1 MPEFSL
7 WESLAQHRGHFRD
20 KLDKALADGFVG
32 PGELFGLAS
41 QLGECSHQIFSDL
54 EILTP
59 TERADQVADV
69 AGRLFDENIKP
80 LDFPWVA
87 GEVEAQVKASLRQV
101 FCDSARMAWALA
113 DRKEAVIR
121 RV

>member
-7 WESLAQHRGHFRD
+7 WESLAQHRGHLQDR
-20 KLDKALADGFVG
+20 LDAMAGRV
-32 PGELFGLAS
+32 PTVYELFGFAS
-41 QLGECSHQIFSDL
+41 QLGECCHQIFSDL

-59 TERADQVADV
+59 AERAGQVHDV
-69 AGRLFDENIKP
+69 AERAFDELLGSRDWP
-80 LDFPWVA
+80 VVDGVWEETL
-87 GEVEAQVKASLRQV
+87 KAS
-101 FCDSARMAWALA
+101 ARKLFADAAQTGWALA